1 MPVPTKQRQ
10 KASQRGVKTDAQG
23 SGVREP
29 SKARLITCN
38 TKKVKAKRQSENTAM
53 VKWLCH
59 YILVLHV
66 GEGCNT
72 LLMSAN
78 FSKHALF
85 ISWALSLVFDH
96 AYVHMHLGSP
106 GLTIHMHTPSH
117 ILFAG
122 SFSRVYHHFAMLV
135 NKLHLLFF
143 TEITDEFALRLDV
156 HGFLRYVDIISIHSI
171 ASWNVIHIYQ
181 CCIFV
186 KLYRL
191 S

>member
-1 MPVPTKQRQ
+1 MPTYICTLEV
-10 KASQRGVKTDAQG
+10 RGLLYTCI
-23 SGVREP
+23 
-29 SKARLITCN
+29 RL
-38 TKKVKAKRQSENTAM
+38 
-53 VKWLCH
+53 
-59 YILVLHV
+59 
-66 GEGCNT
+66 
-72 LLMSAN
+72 
-78 FSKHALF
+78 
-85 ISWALSLVFDH
+85 
-96 AYVHMHLGSP
+96 AYN
-106 GLTIHMHTPSH
+106 H

-122 SFSRVYHHFAMLV
+122 SFSGVYHHFAMLV

-181 CCIFV
+181 CYIFV